1 VSAATDACFVIDS
14 PQQLYNCKIDVP
26 YQSRIKINGS
36 YALPYDIQVSA
47 VVQSNPGAT
56 FNANRTYTVAEIQPS
71 LRRALSGGVRTVT
84 INLVPPLSQFGDRI
98 NQFDLR
104 ASKIFRFG
112 NRRLQ
117 ANVDL
122 YNVFNASTPINLNST
137 YNATWRQPTQILDA
151 RLLKFSAQ
159 FDF

>member
-1 VSAATDACFVIDS
+1 
-14 PQQLYNCKIDVP
+14 
-26 YQSRIKINGS
+26 
-36 YALPYDIQVSA
+36 
-47 VVQSNPGAT
+47 
-56 FNANRTYTVAEIQPS
+56 
-71 LRRALSGGVRTVT
+71 VRTVT

-98 NQFDLR
+98 NQFDFR

-117 ANVDL
+117 ANEDL